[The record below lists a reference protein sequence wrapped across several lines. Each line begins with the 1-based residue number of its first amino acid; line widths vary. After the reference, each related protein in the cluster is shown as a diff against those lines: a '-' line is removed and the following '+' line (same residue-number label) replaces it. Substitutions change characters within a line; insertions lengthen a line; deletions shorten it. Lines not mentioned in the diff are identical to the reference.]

1 METLN
6 LNLRWT
12 GLNDSVCNLIMQDV
26 GKLTLLCDLSLD
38 IGDNTETLSEKGI
51 IDFGRQV

>member
-1 METLN
+1 VETLN